1 MSWGRHAVRQ
11 RGQKIVKIFTF
22 STSRNYSNKNDLLSS
37 FTMMN
42 YSFCWSLLL
51 LALTP
56 QVSAFSGSST
66 TPSRPS
72 FMTSSRSRRSIQQQ
86 SRLTVTSF
94 TELSMSSL
102 ASASLSYEM
111 FENAA
116 KAQSQSLRCTEETE
130 FLDDETEVRNGLFP
144 LHNQDDNYTEEGCFE

>member
-1 MSWGRHAVRQ
+1 M
-11 RGQKIVKIFTF
+11 
-22 STSRNYSNKNDLLSS
+22 
-37 FTMMN
+37 MMN
-42 YSFCWSLLL
+42 YSFRWSLLL

-66 TPSRPS
+66 TPPRPS
-72 FMTSSRSRRSIQQQ
+72 FMASSSRRRSIQQQ
-86 SRLTVTSF
+86 SRLTSF
-94 TELSMSSL
+94 TELSMGSL